1 MKLINNVKIGLKVL
15 VPIMILSIVIIIA
28 CAMSMVNAKNLLD
41 AGYTISDDCSA
52 TIEIAQNMEATIH
65 AIGKNMYGSC
75 QSTNAT
81 TKTDFANTITEELA
95 YMDELFAA
103 YEAQPLTELEREYLG
118 AAQKKMTKYVNGL
131 QEVLDASMQDNSE
144 DILRA
149 INVDQKPAE
158 DYLLKKFE
166 SLIGM
171 RKEAMEAALA
181 SQKGA
186 YRLAMYSS
194 AIFIAIAIAITILV
208 MLLVTNG
215 IVRPMKYIAAELG
228 GMVDSIERGEGDL
241 SVRLEV
247 SGKDEIGTI
256 GRSVNSF
263 IETLQKIMESIAR
276 SSVNMNE
283 IVSEVGQKVDVADD
297 NSRDITATMEELS
310 ASISSVS
317 DSADGISGHLSEI
330 GEHVNEISDKSQ
342 ELLGYTEQMK
352 NSASKLQAN
361 AVANKDKTSE
371 IIKEIVAKLQKAV
384 EDSKKVEE
392 ITNLTED
399 ILEISE
405 QTNLL
410 ALNASIEAA
419 RAGSFGRGFAVVAS
433 EISNLA
439 ASSGSS
445 ATNIQK
451 INGIIIDTVKELA
464 SNSKELVE
472 FIQNNILPDYDSFVS
487 AGEDYSNG
495 AQHINEVVNNFNQ
508 MAEDLRIRTQGVQ
521 EFAEIINNSVQESAT
536 GISGTAKSIESL
548 ADEISGIATRM
559 SSNKQLADEL
569 SNEADRF
576 ILDT

>member
-1 MKLINNVKIGLKVL
+1 
-15 VPIMILSIVIIIA
+15 
-28 CAMSMVNAKNLLD
+28 
-41 AGYTISDDCSA
+41 
-52 TIEIAQNMEATIH
+52 
-65 AIGKNMYGSC
+65 
-75 QSTNAT
+75 
-81 TKTDFANTITEELA
+81 
-95 YMDELFAA
+95 
-103 YEAQPLTELEREYLG
+103 
-118 AAQKKMTKYVNGL
+118 
-131 QEVLDASMQDNSE
+131 
-144 DILRA
+144 
-149 INVDQKPAE
+149 
-158 DYLLKKFE
+158 
-166 SLIGM
+166 
-171 RKEAMEAALA
+171 
-181 SQKGA
+181 
-186 YRLAMYSS
+186 
-194 AIFIAIAIAITILV
+194 
-208 MLLVTNG
+208 
-215 IVRPMKYIAAELG
+215 MKYIAAELG

-548 ADEISGIATRM
+548 PDEISGIATRM